1 MNSVQLKRKILNKVL
16 DFLAAFS
23 VVIAL
28 APLISILYT
37 VVMEGLP
44 AINLAFLTQLPGPV
58 GEEGGGFGNA
68 IQGSFIVVGIASL
81 IGLPIGILSGVYLA
95 EYGNNRFGR
104 MVSFTADV
112 LTGVPSIITGI
123 FAYILIV
130 MRFGGFSALAGGVAL
145 ATMMIPV
152 IVRTT
157 EESMRLVPD
166 EIREA
171 SLALGIPPWKTSLRI
186 VLSTAQFGIITG
198 ALLTIARVSGE
209 TAPLLF
215 TAFSNRFYFDGVMNP
230 VATLPVM
237 IYTYAL
243 SPFEDWHTQA
253 WGGALVLVS
262 AILVLSIGV
271 RFAAG
276 RKYSGGM

>member
-1 MNSVQLKRKILNKVL
+1 MNGVHVKRKILNKVL
-16 DFLAAFS
+16 NFLAAFS

-28 APLISILYT
+28 VPLISILYT
-37 VVMEGLP
+37 VVMEGFSV
-44 AINLAFLTQLPGPV
+44 INLAFLTQLPRPV
-58 GEEGGGFGNA
+58 GELGGGFGNA

-81 IGLPIGILSGVYLA
+81 IGLPIGILSGLYLA
-95 EYGNNRFGR
+95 EYGDNRFGR

-130 MRFGGFSALAGGVAL
+130 MRFGGFSAFAGGVAL

-157 EESMRLVPD
+157 EESMRLVPT

-171 SLALGIPPWKTSLRI
+171 SLALGIPRWKTSLRI

-198 ALLTIARVSGE
+198 VLLTIARVSGE

-215 TAFSNRFYFDGVMNP
+215 TAFSNRFWFNGAMNP

-237 IYTYAL
+237 IYSYAL
-243 SPFEDWHTQA
+243 SPFEDWHAQA
-253 WGGALVLVS
+253 WGAALVLIS

-271 RFAAG
+271 RFAAR
-276 RKYSGGM
+276 RKYTGGM